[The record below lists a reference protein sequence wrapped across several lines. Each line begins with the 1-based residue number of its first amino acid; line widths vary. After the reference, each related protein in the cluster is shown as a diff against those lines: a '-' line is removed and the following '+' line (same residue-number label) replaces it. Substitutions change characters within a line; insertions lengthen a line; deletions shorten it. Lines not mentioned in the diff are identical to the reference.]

1 MAFENYEVDE
11 EEENVEMDEENLAE
25 YDFDEYHGQFD
36 KEFNV
41 NDDADVDFGL
51 ESVFTDVHHFRAALG
66 EYAIRNGF
74 DTLKT
79 KNEKDRVTAICVAD
93 GCPWRIAQ
101 KLESRLR
108 TEPDMKVKSMVDII
122 RELYGIKVGRM
133 QCYKARLIVKG
144 ENEVLHKQQYAKLP
158 LYAKLLIDR
167 NPGTVCII
175 NRHERHDF
183 AEASKFKRVF
193 ICLDACKKGFI
204 NGCRPFIGLDDCH
217 LKGRYGGILL
227 SAISVDGNN
236 GLFPIAYS
244 VVEVE
249 NKDSWRWFLYNL
261 EEALGSNNLPVGL
274 IFMSDKRNG
283 LQDALAEAATKV
295 PNEFLFQKAMQKIL
309 LCDKEAHDWLMRSHL
324 STWSRHA
331 FDFSCK
337 SDHITNNM
345 TESLNNW
352 IGDVRSKPILSL
364 IDEIRVK
371 LMRRFYKRYSHA
383 MKQEGIVTPSV
394 QKIIRSINE
403 QARDC
408 NPMQASDYEFEV
420 LEGRTQFV
428 VHLQNR
434 TCSCRVWEAT
444 GIPCKHVAACVMSNR
459 EDIHIYCD
467 PCYSVER
474 YKLAYRE
481 VIHPLTSLDEWEV
494 VPGDDMMLPPPLK
507 RQPGRPKKNKRE
519 PSEPDPSDFR
529 RRSNTVRC
537 DVCKQIG
544 HNSRTC
550 QGGAMKR
557 NDDAS
562 GSQSQLTTQELK
574 RAPRATKQA
583 RRIRRATGSG
593 PTTGSVPA
601 PRGRG
606 ASVAR
611 SRGAAVTRTRGV
623 VTRSRRAATG
633 RGAEVATTRGAATG
647 RGVGAVG
654 GRGASVVA
662 ARGGRGA
669 SVPATRG
676 RGASVPTTRGRG
688 AV

>member
-1 MAFENYEVDE
+1 MCKRPAKNT
-11 EEENVEMDEENLAE
+11 NV
-25 YDFDEYHGQFD
+25 
-36 KEFNV
+36 
-41 NDDADVDFGL
+41 
-51 ESVFTDVHHFRAALG
+51 T
-66 EYAIRNGF
+66 
-74 DTLKT
+74 
-79 KNEKDRVTAICVAD
+79 EK
-93 GCPWRIAQ
+93 WIAQ

-133 QCYKARLIVKG
+133 HCYRARLIVKG

-158 LYAKLLIDR
+158 LYAKLLTNR

-183 AEASKFKRVF
+183 VEASKFKRIF
-193 ICLDACKKGFI
+193 IYLDACKKGFI
-204 NGCRPFIGLDDCH
+204 NGCRLFIGLDGCH

-261 EEALGSNNLPVGL
+261 EEALGSDNLLVGL
-274 IFMSDKRNG
+274 TFMSDKQKG
-283 LQDALAEAATKV
+283 LQDELAEVFPHANHRNCCRHIYSNFKEKFPDVWLKIQFWVAAKA

-309 LCDKEAHDWLMRSHL
+309 LCDKEAHDWLMRSHP

-337 SDHITNNM
+337 SDHITNKM
-345 TESLNNW
+345 IESFNNW

-444 GIPCKHVAACVMSNR
+444 GIPCKHVAVCVMYNR

-481 VIHPLTSLDEWEV
+481 VIHPLTSLDELAV
-494 VPGDDMMLPPPLK
+494 VPGDDMVLPPPLK
-507 RQPGRPKKNKRE
+507 RQPGRPKKNRRE
-519 PSEPDPSDFR
+519 PGEPDPSDFR
-529 RRSNTVRC
+529 RRSNAVRC

-550 QGGAMKR
+550 QGGAVKRKR

-574 RAPRATKQA
+574 RARRATKQA
-583 RRIRRATGSG
+583 RRMERRATGSG
-593 PTTGSVPA
+593 PTTGSGPSTGSGPTTASVPA

-611 SRGAAVTRTRGV
+611 SRGV
-623 VTRSRRAATG
+623 VTRSRGAATG
-633 RGAEVATTRGAATG
+633 RGAEVATTRGAASG
-647 RGVGAVG
+647 RGVGVVG
-654 GRGASVVA
+654 GRGGLVVA

-669 SVPATRG
+669 SVLATRG
-676 RGASVPTTRGRG
+676 RGNPPVPATRRGRG
-688 AV
+688 AA